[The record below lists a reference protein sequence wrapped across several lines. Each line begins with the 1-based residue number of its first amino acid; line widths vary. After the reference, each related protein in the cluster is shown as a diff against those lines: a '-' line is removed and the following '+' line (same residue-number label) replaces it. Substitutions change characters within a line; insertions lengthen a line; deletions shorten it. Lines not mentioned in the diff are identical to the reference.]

1 MAHTRLAF
9 AAAFAAALLFISC
22 PGDVDGEYSFDAP
35 FGDAPEAAP
44 GFWRSGGAPALV
56 EVTAEA
62 WASGPAAGGPAGAV
76 AFRDEFDAFDRA
88 SWYAVEEKTG
98 ADAMGRL
105 AASGGALV
113 ISTKDVD
120 RNPFVYGKA
129 FPMPASGTV
138 RVTRRARISYAN
150 DYFAGGF
157 FLQQADAEIPKAGVA
172 EPALVGVLHVNF
184 SYDPGRYP
192 LTKGFVAVT
201 DGFKAPGTFA
211 TIENAPFGQWIEE
224 TLVYEPATG
233 KAAYILDG
241 VEYPIAA
248 APASKPYFRVAMNA
262 YGWYTGHRAEVDW
275 IGVETL
281 APAAAAPGF
290 GAGTELVSRRL
301 EPSEDAI
308 VVEARDVKV
317 TLPPLALD
325 SAQDFRVTAL
335 GSGSGALAA
344 WDVDCG
350 SVTSFDSFL
359 EIELPYPDA
368 SALPGEKPA
377 DKLIAVTWDPESG
390 AWRQELAEFRD
401 DRAVVRM
408 DHLTTVALAPRGDAP
423 SSELAEFVAETA
435 DVGGLSKADVLN
447 DAWQSLV
454 EGAGWAGTAGDW
466 TSMLAE
472 LPALEKLNGELERIG
487 DAAVYVDILQKVMA
501 GDTEALKQTAIDMA
515 LSWAGGKITDAL
527 AATGYQIASIGTF
540 AIDYSLNTFAT
551 TLLDAE
557 FRAYEWAYQEFY
569 REYERTLP
577 EWYDLVTR
585 ILQRADNPQNARAML
600 YAEFGAHAEKLW
612 LYQSSDYDKWTDFDS
627 MVAEAKD
634 SRVGVTLSLTPE
646 VKEKISANYKAV
658 LAQRLTAVIARAA
671 ENVRTR
677 LVKYQYGYQ
686 RDAERYLRN
695 EATIRVAVTGMGEG
709 QRVRAALYRG
719 DKKLVQSPAIFADG
733 ELVIAAPLEFF
744 LEKGAPDRVVYWVGT
759 EKGGKRSS
767 EYFSEEFR
775 IGSLVS
781 ELSFRLGNPPEKFDL
796 PKKAD
801 DDKVKPEEKSAGAD
815 VAADKSA
822 AGKELAV
829 DKSGGT
835 SDAPPGTSGKDAVT
849 TGGSDALRWELR
861 GEDLLITLT
870 ETTTVDSGTD
880 HSYWLG
886 TDFNDGEKRYEGA
899 SFAGYA
905 RVKKEAAGQNAYGY
919 DRWLIV
925 EEIKFKV
932 ARPKGD
938 SVRLFL
944 WVKSAQGSVWVHKT
958 TVRLDP

>member
-1 MAHTRLAF
+1 MARSCLPP
-9 AAAFAAALLFISC
+9 AAVFTAALLLVSC
-22 PGDVDGEYSFDAP
+22 PGATDGDLSFDAP
-35 FGDAPEAAP
+35 FGDVPEATP
-44 GFWRSGGAPALV
+44 GFGRSDIGLPLV
-56 EVTAEA
+56 EATAEA
-62 WASGPAAGGPAGAV
+62 WAAGPARQGAV
-76 AFRDEFDAFDRA
+76 SFRDEFDALDRG
-88 SWYAVEEKTG
+88 SWYAIEEKTG

-105 AASGGALV
+105 AVSGGALV
-113 ISTKDVD
+113 ISTTDVD

-129 FPMPASGTV
+129 FAMPSGGTV
-138 RVTRRARISYAN
+138 RVTRRARVSYAN

-157 FLQQADAEIPKAGVA
+157 FIQQADNAVPKQGVA
-172 EPALVGVLHVNF
+172 EPALVGVLHINF

-211 TIENAPFGQWIEE
+211 PIENAPFGQWIEE

-233 KAAYILDG
+233 KAAYILNG

-248 APASKPYFRVAMNA
+248 APATKPYFRVSMNA
-262 YGWYTGHRAEVDW
+262 YGWYTGHRTEVDW
-275 IGVETL
+275 ISVDTL

-308 VVEARDVKV
+308 VVDARDVKV

-325 SAQDFRVTAL
+325 SAQDFRITAL
-335 GSGSGALAA
+335 GAGSGALAA

-359 EIELPYPDA
+359 EIELPYPDM
-368 SALPGEKPA
+368 SSLPGEEPA
-377 DKLIAVTWDPESG
+377 DKLIAVTWDPASG
-390 AWRQELAEFRD
+390 AWRQELAEFRG

-423 SSELAEFVAETA
+423 SSELVALVAKTA

-466 TSMLAE
+466 TSMVAE
-472 LPALEKLNGELERIG
+472 LPALEKLNGELESIG
-487 DAAVYVDILQKVMA
+487 EAAVYVDILQKVMA
-501 GDTEALKQTAIDMA
+501 GDTEELKKTAIDMA
-515 LSWAGGKITDAL
+515 LSWAGGKVTDAL
-527 AATGYQIASIGTF
+527 ATTGYQIASIGTF

-585 ILQRADNPQNARAML
+585 ILQRARNPQDARAML

-627 MVAEAKD
+627 MVAEAKG

-671 ENVRTR
+671 ENVRTK

-686 RDAERYLRN
+686 RDAERYARN
-695 EATIRVAVTGMGEG
+695 EATIRVSVTGMGEG

-719 DKKLVQSPAIFADG
+719 DRKLIQSLAILSDG
-733 ELVIAAPLEFF
+733 ELLIAAPLDFF
-744 LEKGAPDRVVYWVGT
+744 LKQGAPDRIVYWVGT
-759 EKGGKRSS
+759 EKSGKRSS

-775 IGSLVS
+775 IQSLVS
-781 ELSFRLGNPPEKFDL
+781 ELSFMLENPPEEFD
-796 PKKAD
+796 PSKKAAD
-801 DDKVKPEEKSAGAD
+801 DTKGTPDATPGGSDASAGT
-815 VAADKSA
+815 SA
-822 AGKELAV
+822 AGKEIAA
-829 DKSGGT
+829 DTQS
-835 SDAPPGTSGKDAVT
+835 AGKDTVT
-849 TGGSDALRWELR
+849 SGGSDVLRWELR

-880 HSYWLG
+880 NNYWLSP
-886 TDFNDGEKRYEGA
+886 DFYDGDLRYEGA
-899 SFAGYA
+899 TFTGYT

-919 DRWLIV
+919 ERWTIV
-925 EEIKFKV
+925 EEVRFKV
-932 ARPKGD
+932 KRPKD
-938 SVRLFL
+938 ASVYLYL
-944 WVKSAQGSVWVHKT
+944 WIQSPSGTGVHKT
-958 TVRLDP
+958 TVRVDP